1 MKLLALSAIPILLIA
16 ADVST
21 QRLATSQ
28 DDPASWLMYG
38 KNYGAWRFSSLKQMD
53 TGNIARLT
61 PQWIFQAAGA
71 APIEATPL
79 VFDGLMFFT
88 GSANHAYALDL
99 ATGKAL
105 WHYGRPVPKGVQ
117 GCCGSVNRGFAALGG
132 KLFKVNFEAKLVAL
146 DSKNGEPLWETTVD
160 DFNAGFST
168 TAAPLVVKNQVIV
181 GIAGAEFGTRGFIDS
196 YDADTGKRLWRFH
209 TVPAPGE
216 PGGDTWTNDAWKRG
230 GGSTWITGSYDPE
243 LNLIYWG
250 TGNPGPDMNGDVRP
264 GDNLYTCSMVAL
276 DADTGQLKWHYQ
288 FTPHDVH
295 DWDATE
301 DPVLVD
307 LTIGG
312 KKVKALIQANRNG
325 FAYALDRTN
334 GKVLIA
340 KPYTKVTW
348 TSGMDKT
355 GRPVIVPGQ
364 EPSEQGTVSCPGL
377 GGGHNWQP
385 TSYSPLTGLFYFG
398 ATDGCQIYYKTGQQ
412 YVKGLWYQ
420 LSTTEP
426 VPKSTGAGSVIAI
439 DPSTGETK
447 WRFETV
453 GTPSGGML
461 TTAGGLLFTG
471 DRHGFFIAFDA
482 RTGKPLWKFQ
492 AGGPIVGGPVS
503 YSFQGKQYVAV
514 AAGSSVIAFAIPAK

>member
-1 MKLLALSAIPILLIA
+1 MKLLAVAIIPILVIA
-16 ADVST
+16 ADVGT
-21 QRLATSQ
+21 QRLAKSQ

-38 KNYGAWRFSSLKQMD
+38 KNYGAWRYSPLKQID
-53 TGNIARLT
+53 SANIGRLT

-99 ATGKAL
+99 ATGKEM
-105 WHYGRPVPKGVQ
+105 WHYEKPVPKGVQ
-117 GCCGSVNRGFAALGG
+117 GCCGTVNRGFAALGS
-132 KLFKVNFEAKLVAL
+132 KLFKVNIEAKLVAL
-146 DSKNGEPLWETTVD
+146 DAASGEQLWETTVD
-160 DFNAGFST
+160 DFKMGFST

-196 YDADTGKRLWRFH
+196 YDAGTGKRLWRFH
-209 TVPAPGE
+209 TVAAPGE
-216 PGGDTWTNDAWKRG
+216 PGGDTWKNDAWQRG
-230 GGSTWITGSYDPE
+230 GGSTWVTGSYDPE

-295 DWDATE
+295 DWVATD

-307 LTIGG
+307 LTIAG
-312 KKVKALIQANRNG
+312 KKVRALIQANRNG
-325 FAYALDRTN
+325 FAYALDRAS
-334 GKVLIA
+334 GKVLAA

-348 TSGMDKT
+348 SSGIDTT
-355 GRPVIVPGQ
+355 GRPVLLPGQ
-364 EPSEQGTVSCPGL
+364 DPSEEGTISCPGL

-398 ATDGCQIYYKTGQQ
+398 STDGCQVYYKTEQQ
-412 YVKGLWYQ
+412 YVKGRWYQ

-426 VPKSTGAGSVIAI
+426 VPHADGVGSVIAI

-471 DRHGFFIAFDA
+471 DRHGFFIAFDG
-482 RTGKPLWKFQ
+482 RSGKPLWKFQ
-492 AGGPIVGGPVS
+492 AGGPIVGGPVT

-514 AAGSSVIAFAIPAK
+514 AAGSALIAFAVPVR